1 MVIVDLLP
9 YPVYRGLEIIQSY
22 LLGEESTFFM
32 YIFRFAILFFRV
44 EAFGF
49 GTAFPI
55 LLRS

>member
-1 MVIVDLLP
+1 M
-9 YPVYRGLEIIQSY
+9 EIIQSY